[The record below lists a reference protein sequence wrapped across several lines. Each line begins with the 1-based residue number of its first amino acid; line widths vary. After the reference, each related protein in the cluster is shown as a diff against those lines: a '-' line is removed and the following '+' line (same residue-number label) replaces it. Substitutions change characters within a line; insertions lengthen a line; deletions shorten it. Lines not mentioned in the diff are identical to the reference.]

1 MYDRFYATPVK
12 PALPT
17 SAFPRRPHTAGPS
30 TPSQASEGVATGFS
44 FRQLPIFAPTLR
56 GQLSEPV
63 GEAADTA
70 VVEPDSAPEPAEE
83 AEPLQGATG
92 CPLTADLLSFGVGNE
107 KANCRVPEDKHG
119 VSRLAKYM
127 VRGHDGKTSL
137 TVSEQ
142 FKALEDPY
150 NVFAALKPNTYA
162 TEKTGHFDDCYSI
175 YTKDPLPPDFV
186 LKVEQNHMVNG
197 QVISKVHITFSPTGI
212 RVCAFKRKPGSCDF
226 KDICRK

>member
-17 SAFPRRPHTAGPS
+17 SAFPRRQRAAGPS
-30 TPSQASEGVATGFS
+30 VPGLAGADVSAGFS
-44 FRQLPIFAPTLR
+44 FRHLPVFAPTLR
-56 GQLSEPV
+56 GQLTEPSSDV
-63 GEAADTA
+63 DTG
-70 VVEPDSAPEPAEE
+70 VPTEEENAPEPAEE
-83 AEPLQGATG
+83 AEPLQGAAS

-107 KANCRVPEDKHG
+107 KANCRVPEGKHG
-119 VSRLAKYM
+119 VSRLAKYR
-127 VRGHDGKTSL
+127 VRGHDGTKSL

-142 FKALEDPY
+142 FKALDDPY
-150 NVFAALKPNTYA
+150 KVFAALKPNTYT
-162 TEKTGHFDDCYSI
+162 TEKTGYFDDCYSI

-186 LKVEQNHMVNG
+186 LKVEQNHLVNG
-197 QVISKVHITFSPTGI
+197 QLISKVHITFSPDGI